1 MKRIIQVAA
10 IMQEVKITQET
21 LEIQGILETQEAL
34 RIQETQEMYGR
45 KAADMMMGLW
55 QNRAIQKFFRSRNRQ
70 RNRHLKKSL
79 LPEMHQEAGQHL
91 TLRPQL
97 HPRQPNQR

>member
-1 MKRIIQVAA
+1 MV
-10 IMQEVKITQET
+10 QEVKIIQET
-21 LEIQGILETQEAL
+21 LGTKETPG
-34 RIQETQEMYGR
+34 IQETQETYGK